1 MIDNVSNSFSNFH
14 EDNSLSYDDVKLSF
28 LYQNINGF
36 IGKRSVILNS
46 SLILNYDVVLFQE
59 SNIDTNFYDKIT

>member
-14 EDNSLSYDDVKLSF
+14 EENSLSYDDVKLSF
-28 LYQNINGF
+28 LYQNINGI

-46 SLILNYDVVLFQE
+46 SLILNYRTLPYKTI
-59 SNIDTNFYDKIT
+59 NILIHK